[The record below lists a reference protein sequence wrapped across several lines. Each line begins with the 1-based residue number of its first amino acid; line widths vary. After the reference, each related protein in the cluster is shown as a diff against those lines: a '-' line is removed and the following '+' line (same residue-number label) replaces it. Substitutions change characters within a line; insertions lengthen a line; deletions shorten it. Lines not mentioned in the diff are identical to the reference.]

1 MCERECVR
9 EGGRETTGCVLWVFC
24 LCPKSVVGAAF
35 VPRAAWV
42 AQALA
47 QNSVDRVVGVSQV
60 CDWLGAVS
68 AVIQYY
74 YQHRYVAGLGQAT
87 ASAETPVLYIGTCAS
102 GTRMPHSTKNCTF
115 TCLCCAIM
123 C

>member
-1 MCERECVR
+1 MRVCER
-9 EGGRETTGCVLWVFC
+9 GRERDYGLCVVVFFC

-87 ASAETPVLYIGTCAS
+87 ASAEAPVLYIGTCAS

-115 TCLCCAIM
+115 TWLCCAIM
-123 C
+123 R